1 MLIILLFFLS
11 VNIRVIRGRPNEKG
25 GLKTKRPEQGL
36 GPVGTKKRMYGGMP
50 LHRGGEED
58 SPRTFS
64 RSTLYVVLVQELGNQ
79 FLDGRHIDS

>member
-1 MLIILLFFLS
+1 MVLKHTPLGEINLPLVASSANAPRCRRNRRSF
-11 VNIRVIRGRPNEKG
+11 RVG
-25 GLKTKRPEQGL
+25 
-36 GPVGTKKRMYGGMP
+36 GTKKNVFCVAA

-58 SPRTFS
+58 SPRAFG